1 MLSEISIVLLEIDFD
16 ADNQDDI
23 VRTFKKLSYLMRKRN
38 IELSQTKELLCEGK
52 IEYTKIFEI
61 LVKLTLIIRNHIPN
75 FGVLG

>member
-1 MLSEISIVLLEIDFD
+1 MLSERSIVLLEIDFD